1 MAAAQEGPALGQVSW
16 DREQWYRRASSGI
29 DRHVQ
34 GVAQSF
40 LNLGSGGSRGSSPG
54 GTGQDEN
61 RFSPLHG
68 RAGHGPTHH
77 PGPLHHHDTAVGC
90 DLRGRGF
97 VPLPQDPL
105 PYQDEDPLLEQLSPY
120 GELGSG
126 GAGGHHPGGPA
137 HRRGECQCA
146 KLMCPPGRVSD
157 QLLWPVVPALHDGG
171 GDGNHS
177 VSITHPGTGHH
188 RAHST

>member
-1 MAAAQEGPALGQVSW
+1 MVTAQEGPALGQVSW

-61 RFSPLHG
+61 RFLPLHG

-126 GAGGHHPGGPA
+126 GAGGHRLGGQPA
-137 HRRGECQCA
+137 
-146 KLMCPPGRVSD
+146 
-157 QLLWPVVPALHDGG
+157 GG
-171 GDGNHS
+171 GNAS
-177 VSITHPGTGHH
+177 VPSSCVCQVVSVISCFGLWFPRSMMVVEMATT
-188 RAHST
+188 A